1 MKLVIGSDHGGFAL
15 KENIKGYLQE
25 EGIEFTD
32 YGTLTPER
40 CDYPVIAKKVA
51 EAVADGTFDRGIL
64 ICGTGIGIGIAA
76 LSIDFSLKI
85 HELISIHQF
94 HLVCNLVHS
103 PGCGEI
109 DFRLAF
115 GTLLC
120 CNHNDTVGSAGS
132 VNSCCRSIFEDVD
145 GFDIC

>member
-51 EAVADGTFDRGIL
+51 EAVADGTFNRGIL
-64 ICGTGIGIGIAA
+64 ICGTGIGVGIAA
-76 LSIDFSLKI
+76 NKVHGIRAALCHDCFSA
-85 HELISIHQF
+85 EYS
-94 HLVCNLVHS
+94 
-103 PGCGEI
+103 
-109 DFRLAF
+109 RR
-115 GTLLC
+115 
-120 CNHNDTVGSAGS
+120 HNDANILTMGERVIGPGLAREIVKIWLDTPFDGGRHAVRVGMI
-132 VNSCCRSIFEDVD
+132 NEMDK
-145 GFDIC
+145 

>member
-32 YGTLTPER
+32 YGTMTPER

-76 LSIDFSLKI
+76 NKVHGIRAALCHDCFSA
-85 HELISIHQF
+85 EYS
-94 HLVCNLVHS
+94 
-103 PGCGEI
+103 
-109 DFRLAF
+109 RR
-115 GTLLC
+115 
-120 CNHNDTVGSAGS
+120 HNDANILTMGERVIGPGLAREIVKIWLNTPFDDGRHAVRVGMI
-132 VNSCCRSIFEDVD
+132 NEMDK
-145 GFDIC
+145 